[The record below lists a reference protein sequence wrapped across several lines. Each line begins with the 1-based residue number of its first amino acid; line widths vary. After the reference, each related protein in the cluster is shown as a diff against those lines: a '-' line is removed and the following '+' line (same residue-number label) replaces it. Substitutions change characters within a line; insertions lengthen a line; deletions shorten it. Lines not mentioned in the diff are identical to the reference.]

1 MEQFKYKA
9 RKRDGAVVY
18 GTVNAPNEAAVA
30 AFIRKQDMYVAG
42 IEASKK
48 KGLFSGVLF
57 EESINLYDISI
68 FARQF
73 ATLLGAGVPLLT
85 GLEILTQQS
94 AKERLRTVLGQITT
108 SVREGKALSAAM
120 AEFPKVFPELMT
132 NMEAAGEAGGILEI
146 VMDRLAAQFEKD
158 YRMNAKFKS
167 AMIYPAIVLSV
178 AAIVVAIIMMFVMPV
193 FVGLFEQLKI
203 ELPFVT
209 RVVIGISNFLGHY
222 WYLVIAALIGLFLLY
237 KWAGTKESFRLW
249 RDGVYLKVPIFG
261 DLYNKIIITRFA
273 RTFASLSRSG
283 VPILNAMTIVS
294 KATGSLQAERVLNQA
309 RGSLRRGRTL
319 ADPMEASGMFP
330 PIVISLVNIGEETGA
345 LDTMLDKVAD
355 FYGAE
360 VDDTIGRL
368 QTIMDPILIVILGV
382 IIGTLAVALLLP
394 MFEIVTKV
402 GSL

>member
-120 AEFPKVFPELMT
+120 AEFPKVFPELMN
-132 NMEAAGEAGGILEI
+132 NMVAAGEAGGILEI

>member
-1 MEQFKYKA
+1 
-9 RKRDGAVVY
+9 
-18 GTVNAPNEAAVA
+18 
-30 AFIRKQDMYVAG
+30 
-42 IEASKK
+42 
-48 KGLFSGVLF
+48 
-57 EESINLYDISI
+57 
-68 FARQF
+68 
-73 ATLLGAGVPLLT
+73 
-85 GLEILTQQS
+85 
-94 AKERLRTVLGQITT
+94 
-108 SVREGKALSAAM
+108 
-120 AEFPKVFPELMT
+120 
-132 NMEAAGEAGGILEI
+132 
-146 VMDRLAAQFEKD
+146 
-158 YRMNAKFKS
+158 MNAKFKS

-368 QTIMDPILIVILGV
+368 QTIMDPILIVVLGV